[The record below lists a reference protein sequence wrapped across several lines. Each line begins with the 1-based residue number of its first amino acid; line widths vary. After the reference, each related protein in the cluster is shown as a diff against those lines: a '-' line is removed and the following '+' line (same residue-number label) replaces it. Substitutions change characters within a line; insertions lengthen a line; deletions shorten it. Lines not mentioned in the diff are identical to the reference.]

1 MMGAPRN
8 HPVVRLSPHPCY
20 DFTARFA
27 SPIALASIANDPCYP
42 PILHA
47 DRPPATL
54 HCGPAR
60 FLADLPSL
68 LSTGASVIRQLLLAF
83 YTCETRGRGPSCSPV
98 SLKHTGGDNRAWSRA
113 ALLVPSGAP
122 GALLRRIPLA
132 RGYGEKKHIVFKEL
146 FCHDDLNARSCRPSR
161 KRRLPALGGGGVAA
175 MINLRTAF
183 SGGADLPFPPTL
195 PLPLHHLDPGL
206 FDPASMAIE
215 LINYMVV
222 PDSPRNPS
230 LVDR

>member
-1 MMGAPRN
+1 MGPSVVTDHLEPCDIAIGQLPCLIPRVCGMLCLPMHAVSGRCHRPRDWRFCGGEPRGLAERTAMMGAPRN

-122 GALLRRIPLA
+122 GALLRRYVA
-132 RGYGEKKHIVFKEL
+132 CTSSSH
-146 FCHDDLNARSCRPSR
+146 
-161 KRRLPALGGGGVAA
+161 LG
-175 MINLRTAF
+175 
-183 SGGADLPFPPTL
+183 
-195 PLPLHHLDPGL
+195 
-206 FDPASMAIE
+206 
-215 LINYMVV
+215 
-222 PDSPRNPS
+222 S
-230 LVDR
+230 L

>member
-1 MMGAPRN
+1 LVASSFARSQRRSRRI
-8 HPVVRLSPHPCY
+8 VETVR
-20 DFTARFA
+20 R
-27 SPIALASIANDPCYP
+27 
-42 PILHA
+42 LH
-47 DRPPATL
+47 L
-54 HCGPAR
+54 
-60 FLADLPSL
+60 F
-68 LSTGASVIRQLLLAF
+68 
-83 YTCETRGRGPSCSPV
+83 
-98 SLKHTGGDNRAWSRA
+98 
-113 ALLVPSGAP
+113 VPF
-122 GALLRRIPLA
+122 RIPLA
-132 RGYGEKKHIVFKEL
+132 RGYGEKKHLVFKEL